1 MYETVR
7 QFKGVWIPKE
17 VWLDEKLTYFEK
29 AVYAEIDSL
38 DGEDGCFASNKYFQ
52 SFFKCTERTIS
63 RAISHLQQLGYIEV
77 TVCNGRKRV
86 IKMSRTFSES
96 SVENFSH
103 FVENSAPTVDK
114 NVYGRQKCLLSVD
127 TNVYPDQ
134 TQMSTPISY
143 NIDDNI
149 AYISSSDDDDKNKV
163 VVVEREKIK
172 KSCYGCFFSEEQ
184 EEDLLER
191 LSIDE
196 FDYYCKKLSAWKKKN
211 PGKTCRSD
219 YKIILQWAKEDRQTE
234 E

>member
-1 MYETVR
+1 MYETIR

-38 DGEDGCFASNKYFQ
+38 NGEDGCFASNKYLAG
-52 SFFKCTERTIS
+52 FFGCTERHIK
-63 RAISHLQQLGYIEV
+63 RALAHLSELGYVKTEV
-77 TVCNGRKRV
+77 FDGRKRV
-86 IKMSRTFSES
+86 IKICRTFSES
-96 SVENFSH
+96 AVENFSH
-103 FVENSAPTVDK
+103 LVENKGDK
-114 NVYGRQKCLLSVD
+114 NVTGD
-127 TNVYPDQ
+127 INV
-134 TQMSTPISY
+134 TAGVTGMSPQRGQECHPRNSY